1 MQASAAIL
9 MLTAGMGWA
18 EPTKSETTIKVD
30 SVLVTLIEQ
39 VRVTAREVGILT
51 EINVSEGQM
60 VDADAVLARI
70 DDSEAKLDEIRAKLE
85 LDIAREQ
92 AQSDIDVRFA
102 RKSWEVAKAELKRA
116 QESVKKFKKSVSETE
131 IDQLRLSAE
140 RAELQI
146 EQAQLELKTAQ
157 LTWKLKANAHE
168 LARRKVERRKIV
180 APIAGVVVQIN
191 RKRGEWVQPSDNVIR
206 ILRVDRLRAEGFL
219 HANQIT
225 GEFTGR
231 PVILKVDL
239 PGRPGQTFPGKLVF
253 VSPEVNPVNG
263 QVRIWAEIENRDRLL
278 RPGLKA
284 SMEITPAVAKTA
296 QTQSPK
302 K

>member
-9 MLTAGMGWA
+9 LLTAGMGWA
-18 EPTKSETTIKVD
+18 EPTKLETTIKVD

-39 VRVTAREVGILT
+39 VEVTAREVGVLT
-51 EINVSEGQM
+51 EIKVSEGQI

-70 DDSEAKLDEIRAKLE
+70 DDSEAKLDAIRAKLE
-85 LDIAREQ
+85 LDIARER

-157 LTWKLKANAHE
+157 LTWKLKENAHE
-168 LARRKVERRKIV
+168 AAKGKVDRRKIV

-191 RKRGEWVQPSDNVIR
+191 RKHGEWVQPSDNVIR
-206 ILRVDRLRAEGFL
+206 ILRIDRLRAEGFL
-219 HANQIT
+219 NANQIT
-225 GEFTGR
+225 SGLTGR
-231 PVILKVDL
+231 PVTLTVDL
-239 PGRPGQTFPGKLVF
+239 PGRPKQIFPGKLVF

-263 QVRIWAEIENRDRLL
+263 QVRVWAEIENRDRLL

-284 SMEITPAVAKTA
+284 SMEITSSIEKTA
-296 QTQSPK
+296 KVQIK
-302 K
+302 N